1 MAEKSA
7 VKTIIVSN
15 AHVRALRATLDRL
28 VRAGVDTINGVAL
41 ARVALVPCP
50 VRGGTGPQA
59 RMYRGTTA
67 GARFAAWERR

>member
-1 MAEKSA
+1 MAKKSA
-7 VKTIIVSN
+7 VRTIIVSN
-15 AHVRALRATLDRL
+15 AHVCAMRETLARL